1 MGRTRTVNAMLLDE
15 FLKEHKKVDGLE
27 ATLAKLQS
35 TIEKLR
41 APAEANQ
48 SRSRQFD
55 E

>member
-1 MGRTRTVNAMLLDE
+1 MNAMLLDE
-15 FLKEHKKVDGLE
+15 ILKEHKEVEELE

-35 TIEKLR
+35 TIEKLSAR
-41 APAEANQ
+41 VEANQ